1 MNKEQIIQIAAEAG
15 AKAALEAWEKQKQKE
30 VKDRRDRRLW
40 NTRLLLKNYQLLK
53 DHCENAV
60 CSQSQVPESESA
72 IDILNSV
79 DGLDK
84 DTYIES
90 IKRSVSRTKT
100 IIAHIDKMM
109 ELYKVYCDTSHKA
122 EEPRRYRV
130 IIAAYL
136 EKPKPTIQAIC
147 QREGIDLRTYYRDN
161 RDASIT
167 LGALFFG
174 IDGLSSVRKR

>member
-30 VKDRRDRRLW
+30 NKERRDRRLW

-60 CSQSQVPESESA
+60 CSQSQVVESESA
-72 IDILNSV
+72 FDILNSV
-79 DGLDK
+79 DGYDK

-100 IIAHIDKMM
+100 IIAHIDKML
-109 ELYKVYCDTSHKA
+109 ELYKIYCDTSHKV

-130 IIAAYL
+130 ISSAYFDN
-136 EKPKPTIQAIC
+136 PRPTIQEIC
-147 QREGIDLRTYYRDN
+147 RREGIDTRTYYRDS
-161 RDASIT
+161 REAVII

-174 IDGLSSVRKR
+174 IDGLSDVRKR